1 MRFTRRRFL
10 LTTSALLCLGALC
23 LGLGAARVASA
34 AEDIMSVHQ
43 VSFAGAPAANGAKNG
58 SNELGGTLI
67 LPAGMPMPVGGY
79 PALVLLQG
87 SGPTD
92 RDGNQSPAL
101 RPDLLRGIAEH
112 LATKGIATLRY
123 DKRGM
128 HANAPNRPE
137 KMEEFGEYFR
147 WENFVGDAA
156 GAYRYLAAQS
166 SINPARI
173 GIFGHS
179 EGGLIALAALSQLP
193 RPPAAMV
200 LAATP
205 GRPLGDVVAEQ
216 LNRAM
221 DGQKATPAQRK
232 AVIDANKR
240 ISALILA
247 DGRVPEGV
255 PAGLAP
261 LYPSY
266 AGLFLQALLKLDP
279 ATLGRDYA
287 GPVLILQGA
296 SDIQVSA
303 ERDAGALQ
311 KAFAARRGAL
321 TNLVVLPNTS
331 HNFKQV
337 TNPATDPGIS
347 GPILPALLA
356 ALDDFLASHLAARD

>member
-1 MRFTRRRFL
+1 
-10 LTTSALLCLGALC
+10 
-23 LGLGAARVASA
+23 
-34 AEDIMSVHQ
+34 MSVHQ
-43 VSFAGAPAANGAKNG
+43 VSFTGAAAQSG
-58 SNELGGTLI
+58 SGEIGGTLV
-67 LPAGMPMPVGGY
+67 LPAGLPMPPGGY
-79 PALVLLQG
+79 PAVMLLQG

-112 LATKGIATLRY
+112 LAAKGVATLRY

-147 WENFVGDAA
+147 WEHFVGDAA
-156 GAYRYLAAQS
+156 AAYRYLASQS
-166 SINPARI
+166 SINPARM

-179 EGGLIALAALSQLP
+179 EGGLIALAALGQLP
-193 RPPAAMV
+193 QPPAALV
-200 LAATP
+200 LAAAP
-205 GRPLGDVVAEQ
+205 GRPLGDVVTEQ

-221 DGQKATPAQRK
+221 DNQKATPAQRK

-240 ISALILA
+240 IASLILA
-247 DGRVPEGV
+247 DGRVPDSV

-279 ATLGRDYA
+279 ATLARDYA
-287 GPVLILQGA
+287 GPVLILQGGG
-296 SDIQVSA
+296 DNQVSA

-311 KAFAARRGAL
+311 KALFARRSGPTVL
-321 TNLVVLPNTS
+321 NVLPATS
-331 HNFKQV
+331 HNFKAI
-337 TNPATDPGIS
+337 TNPATDPGIA
-347 GPILPALLA
+347 GPIQPAMLG
-356 ALDDFLASHLAARD
+356 ALDDFLAANLSARD